1 MSKIHSAILLAAG
14 RGERMRPLSLTT
26 PKPLIHVAGRALIDH
41 GLEKLKTCGIE
52 NIIVNAHW
60 LAEQIEQW
68 AKLHPQIK
76 ISDERD
82 QLLDTGGGVKKTLP
96 LLGKH
101 PFFILNSDS
110 FWQEAGE
117 PALARM
123 QARFS
128 DDMDGLLL
136 LAPAATSL
144 GYEGQGD
151 FTMQSDGKLLR
162 RPDKQVAPFIYAGAC
177 ILRPELFANIN
188 EEAFS
193 LNKIWDEAL
202 LRERL
207 YGLRLD
213 GRWLHVGT
221 PSSIAQAEKAL
232 NEV

>member
-1 MSKIHSAILLAAG
+1 
-14 RGERMRPLSLTT
+14 
-26 PKPLIHVAGRALIDH
+26 
-41 GLEKLKTCGIE
+41 
-52 NIIVNAHW
+52 
-60 LAEQIEQW
+60 
-68 AKLHPQIK
+68 
-76 ISDERD
+76 
-82 QLLDTGGGVKKTLP
+82 
-96 LLGKH
+96 
-101 PFFILNSDS
+101 
-110 FWQEAGE
+110 
-117 PALARM
+117 
-123 QARFS
+123 
-128 DDMDGLLL
+128 MDGLLL

-193 LNKIWDEAL
+193 LNKIWDAAL
-202 LRERL
+202 SRERF